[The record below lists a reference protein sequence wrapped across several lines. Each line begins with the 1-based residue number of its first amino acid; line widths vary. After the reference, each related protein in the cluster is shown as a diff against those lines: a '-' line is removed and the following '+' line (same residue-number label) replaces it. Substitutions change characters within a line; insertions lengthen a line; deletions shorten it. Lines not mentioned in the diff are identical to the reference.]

1 MESNSIADGIENLCL
16 GDELSQVVA
25 SKLGAIPKINP
36 KKSSPPPPEIP
47 PIKVPH
53 LAAPL
58 TPAGLKRQQ
67 RKKNRKDRRR
77 PGNEEE
83 ELAPKQ
89 MSKVEKL
96 RAEGLASSPSDKTR
110 LESRLP
116 PPTAVEVTELIF
128 QNQSSV
134 NVSTGIRNLPDSF
147 FSDELPEEIQSRE
160 EKEKIDG
167 KDNKRKRKGKRRAKQ
182 ISTEEEEKK
191 GSDKENSFYE
201 INEKI
206 TDDDIGEEIVTT
218 VGDEQT
224 VSRKYS
230 AEIGQSKFFKNLV
243 PTFLQSEDCE
253 KVTNV
258 WKDYC
263 KSSKGWD
270 VPEYNWRNVTRNGDI
285 KKCILV
291 DGVKEGGRPKQGD
304 VVLVKSQGK
313 LKDGTMID
321 DYPTLVFR
329 VGEYEVIEGLD
340 LVVQSMYKNELAIIS
355 IKPNL
360 AYGELGRKPD
370 IPSEARITYL
380 FGLLHFEKQKEM
392 TEMTWAQ
399 RRKMGQSRMRIANW
413 WYSRKEYP
421 IAVKCYKK
429 ALQFYNNIPTNQEC
443 STPEEYKELL
453 TLMEE
458 RLRVMRQVANI
469 FKRIAN
475 LIQSGQIET

>member
-1 MESNSIADGIENLCL
+1 MSVLLFLPGFWINIFLPLPLIVINRTKTLDLCL
-16 GDELSQVVA
+16 
-25 SKLGAIPKINP
+25 
-36 KKSSPPPPEIP
+36 PPSFE
-47 PIKVPH
+47 
-53 LAAPL
+53 
-58 TPAGLKRQQ
+58 
-67 RKKNRKDRRR
+67 
-77 PGNEEE
+77 PGTSVQCNC
-83 ELAPKQ
+83 
-89 MSKVEKL
+89 
-96 RAEGLASSPSDKTR
+96 DY
-110 LESRLP
+110 
-116 PPTAVEVTELIF
+116 F
-128 QNQSSV
+128 Q
-134 NVSTGIRNLPDSF
+134 
-147 FSDELPEEIQSRE
+147 
-160 EKEKIDG
+160 
-167 KDNKRKRKGKRRAKQ
+167 
-182 ISTEEEEKK
+182 
-191 GSDKENSFYE
+191 
-201 INEKI
+201 
-206 TDDDIGEEIVTT
+206 
-218 VGDEQT
+218 
-224 VSRKYS
+224 
-230 AEIGQSKFFKNLV
+230 
-243 PTFLQSEDCE
+243 
-253 KVTNV
+253 
-258 WKDYC
+258 
-263 KSSKGWD
+263 
-270 VPEYNWRNVTRNGDI
+270 YNWRNVTRNGDI

-370 IPSEARITYL
+370 IPAEARITYL
-380 FGLLHFEKQKEM
+380 FGLLHFEKQKDM

>member
-16 GDELSQVVA
+16 SEELRLVVA
-25 SKLGAIPKINP
+25 SKLGAIPKISP
-36 KKSSPPPPEIP
+36 KKSPPPEMP

-53 LAAPL
+53 LVAPL

-77 PGNEEE
+77 SGNEEE
-83 ELAPKQ
+83 ETLAKP

-96 RAEGLASSPSDKTR
+96 RAQGVQRSNSDQAIIENRLPSASSD
-110 LESRLP
+110 
-116 PPTAVEVTELIF
+116 EVTELIF
-128 QNQSSV
+128 KSQSSI
-134 NVSTGIRNLPDSF
+134 NVSTGIRNLPESF
-147 FSDELPEEIQSRE
+147 FSDELPEEVKARE
-160 EKEKIDG
+160 EREKLDA
-167 KDNKRKRKGKRRAKQ
+167 KDNKKKRKGKKRAKQ
-182 ISTEEEEKK
+182 ASTEEEDKK
-191 GSDKENSFYE
+191 SSDKENTFYE
-201 INEKI
+201 LNEKI
-206 TDDDIGEEIVTT
+206 TDEDVGEEIVTT

-224 VSRKYS
+224 VSRKYC
-230 AEIGQSKFFKNLV
+230 AEIGQSKYFKNLM
-243 PTFLQSEDCE
+243 PTFLQTEGCE
-253 KVTNV
+253 NLTKA
-258 WKDYC
+258 WKEYC
-263 KSSKGWD
+263 KSAKGWD

-360 AYGELGRKPD
+360 AYGDLGRKPD
-370 IPSEARITYL
+370 IPPEARITYL
-380 FGLLHFEKQKEM
+380 FGLLHFEKQKDM
-392 TEMTWAQ
+392 SEMTWAQ

-443 STPEEYKELL
+443 STPDEYKELL

>member
-1 MESNSIADGIENLCL
+1 MESASIADGIENLCL
-16 GDELSQVVA
+16 GEELSQVVA

-36 KKSSPPPPEIP
+36 KKSPPPPEIP
-47 PIKVPH
+47 PPKVPH

-67 RKKNRKDRRR
+67 KKKNRKDRRR

-83 ELAPKQ
+83 EAVAKP

-96 RAEGLASSPSDKTR
+96 RAQGVTRSNSDQAI
-110 LESRLP
+110 ESRLP
-116 PPTAVEVTELIF
+116 SASSAEVTELIF
-128 QNQSSV
+128 QSQNSIS
-134 NVSTGIRNLPDSF
+134 VSTGIRNLPDSF
-147 FSDELPEEIQSRE
+147 FSDELPEEVKERE
-160 EKEKIDG
+160 GKEKVEA
-167 KDNKRKRKGKRRAKQ
+167 KDNKKRRKGKKRAKQ
-182 ISTEEEEKK
+182 VSTEEEDKK
-191 GSDKENSFYE
+191 SSDKENTFYE

-206 TDDDIGEEIVTT
+206 TDDDVGEEIVTT

-224 VSRKYS
+224 V
-230 AEIGQSKFFKNLV
+230 
-243 PTFLQSEDCE
+243 
-253 KVTNV
+253 
-258 WKDYC
+258 
-263 KSSKGWD
+263 
-270 VPEYNWRNVTRNGDI
+270 YNWRNVTRNGDI

-321 DYPTLVFR
+321 NYPTLVFR

-370 IPSEARITYL
+370 IPADARITYL